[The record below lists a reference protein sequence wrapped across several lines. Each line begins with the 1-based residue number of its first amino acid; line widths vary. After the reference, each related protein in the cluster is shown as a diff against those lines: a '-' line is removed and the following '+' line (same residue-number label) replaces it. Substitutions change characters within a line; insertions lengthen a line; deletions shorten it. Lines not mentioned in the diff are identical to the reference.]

1 MRLGSPGKRLQF
13 GLVAVLV
20 LFAVIGGRLVQL
32 QGLDGTA
39 YASQAERLRL
49 RTVVLPAQRG
59 DILDRDGNILAR
71 TVAART
77 VFADPTL
84 VVDPAATA
92 ARLAAPLG
100 VDQPTLLTQ
109 LTKPGR
115 FVILKRAMLPEAA
128 QAVVNLKLAGIGTQ
142 PESQREVP
150 GHDLAANVIGFVG
163 RDGTGLA
170 GIESRYDTV
179 LRGKAGVHD
188 YQTAPGGQAM
198 PSDLERT
205 VPAVPG
211 RSVQLT
217 LDRDL
222 QFVAQQALSERMKQT
237 GAYTGSAVV
246 LDVKTFQVMAMASY
260 PTFDAGNPAVA
271 PATALG
277 NAAVSNVVEP
287 GSIHKAVT
295 ISGALQ
301 AGVIDGNTVMTVPPT
316 ITKGG
321 KTFRDT
327 HKHGTVGITLMGI
340 LAQSSNVGTIE
351 IADRLGAQ
359 GVYDYQRKFG
369 LGSKTGLDFPGESP
383 GIVQPPSKWSG
394 PSYGGIPI
402 GLGVAVTP
410 LQMAVVYATI
420 ANNGLRLTPSL
431 VRGFK
436 TADGDFVA
444 APRPKATRVV
454 SPEVAAIMRTDLSAI
469 TSKHATGKSAAI
481 PGYVVAGKT
490 GTGQRVENG
499 HYTQGNVTSFIG
511 MAPAANPRYVV
522 AVFVHAP
529 NGVGGAVSGPVF
541 QELMGY
547 LLRHYRVP
555 PEGKAPPELFL
566 AAARPGD

>member
-1 MRLGSPGKRLQF
+1 MVRLGSPGRRLQF
-13 GLVAVLV
+13 GLVTVLV

-49 RTVVLPAQRG
+49 RSVVLSAQRG
-59 DILDRDGNILAR
+59 DILDRDGNVLAR

-77 VFADPTL
+77 VFADPKL

-92 ARLAAPLG
+92 ARLAGLLAI
-100 VDQPTLLTQ
+100 DQATLQAQ
-109 LTKPGR
+109 LSKPGR
-115 FVILKRAMLPEAA
+115 FVVLKRAMLPEAA
-128 QAVVNLKLAGIGTQ
+128 QAIMDLNLPGIGSQ
-142 PESQREVP
+142 AESQREVP
-150 GHDLAANVIGFVG
+150 GRDLAANVIGFVG
-163 RDGTGLA
+163 RDGKGLA
-170 GIESRYDTV
+170 GIESRYDAV
-179 LRGKAGVHD
+179 LRGTPGVHD
-188 YQTAPGGQAM
+188 YQTAPGGQVM

-211 RSVQLT
+211 RSVLLT

-222 QFVAQQALSERMKQT
+222 QYVAQQALSERMKQT
-237 GAYTGSAVV
+237 GAFTGSAVV

-260 PTFDAGNPAVA
+260 PTYDASNPSAA
-271 PATALG
+271 PASARG

-301 AGVIDGNTVMTVPPT
+301 AGVIDANTVMTVPPT

-321 KTFRDT
+321 KTFKDT

-359 GVYDYQRKFG
+359 GLYDYQRKFG

-383 GIVQPPSKWSG
+383 GIVQPPSNWSG
-394 PSYGGIPI
+394 PSHGGIPI

-420 ANNGLRLTPSL
+420 ANDGLRLTPSL
-431 VRGFK
+431 VRGFR
-436 TADGDFVA
+436 TADGTVTP
-444 APRPKATRVV
+444 APRPKATRVL
-454 SPEVAAIMRTDLSAI
+454 SPDVAAVMRTDLSAI
-469 TSKHATGKSAAI
+469 TSKHATGSKAAI
-481 PGYVVAGKT
+481 AGYVVAGKT

-499 HYTQGNVTSFIG
+499 HYTAGNVTSFIG
-511 MAPAANPRYVV
+511 MAPAANPKYVV

-529 NGVGGAVSGPVF
+529 SGVGGAVSGPVF

-555 PEGKAPPELFL
+555 PEGRAPPEQFL
-566 AAARPGD
+566 AAN

>member
-1 MRLGSPGKRLQF
+1 
-13 GLVAVLV
+13 VLV

-39 YASQAERLRL
+39 YAAQAERLRL
-49 RTVVLPAQRG
+49 RSVVLPAQRG

-71 TVAART
+71 TIEART
-77 VFADPTL
+77 VFADPKL
-84 VVDPAATA
+84 VVDPAGTAT
-92 ARLAAPLG
+92 RLAGPLG
-100 VDQPTLLTQ
+100 IDQQALLAQ
-109 LTKPGR
+109 LTRPGR
-115 FVILKRAMLPEAA
+115 YVILKRGMRPEAA
-128 QAVVNLKLAGIGTQ
+128 EAVIGLELAGIGSQ

-163 RDGTGLA
+163 RDGKGLA
-170 GIESRYDTV
+170 GIESRYDSR
-179 LRGKAGVHD
+179 LRGKPGVHD
-188 YQTAPGGQAM
+188 YQTAPGGQPM

-205 VPAVPG
+205 VPAQPG
-211 RSVQLT
+211 QSVQLT
-217 LDRDL
+217 VDRDL
-222 QFVAQQALSERMKQT
+222 QFVAQQSLTARMQQT

-246 LDVKTFQVMAMASY
+246 LDTKTFQVLAMASY
-260 PTFDAGNPAVA
+260 PTYDAGNPAGA
-271 PATALG
+271 PAATLG

-301 AGVIDGNTVMTVPPT
+301 AGVISPDTAMMVPMT

-327 HKHGTVGITLMGI
+327 HIHGTVGITLMGI

-369 LGSKTGLDFPGESP
+369 LGAKTGLDFPGESA
-383 GIVQPPSKWSG
+383 GIVQPPKNWSG

-420 ANNGLRLTPSL
+420 ANDGLRLAPSL
-431 VRGFK
+431 VRGFRS
-436 TADGDFVA
+436 ADGTFTP
-444 APRPKATRVV
+444 APRPKATRVI
-454 SPEVAAIMRTDLSAI
+454 SPAVAKVMRTDLSAI
-469 TSKHATGKSAAI
+469 TSKHATGKRAAI
-481 PGYVVAGKT
+481 AGYVVAGKT
-490 GTGQRVENG
+490 GTGQRVEGG
-499 HYTQGNVTSFIG
+499 HYTKGNVTSFIG
-511 MAPAANPRYVV
+511 MAPAADPRYVV

-529 NGVGGAVSGPVF
+529 NGVGGAVSAPVF

-555 PEGKAPPELFL
+555 PEGTPPPERFL
-566 AAARPGD
+566 AGAQPAD

>member
-1 MRLGSPGKRLQF
+1 ML
-13 GLVAVLV
+13 A

-32 QGLDGTA
+32 QGLDGTG

-59 DILDRDGNILAR
+59 DILDREGNVLAR
-71 TVAART
+71 TVEART

-84 VVDPAATA
+84 VVDAPATA
-92 ARLAAPLG
+92 ARLAGPLG
-100 VDQPTLLTQ
+100 AAPATLLAQ
-109 LTKPGR
+109 LSKPGR
-115 FVILKRAMLPEAA
+115 FVVLKRGMLPE
-128 QAVVNLKLAGIGTQ
+128 QAKTVTDLRLAGIGTQ

-170 GIESRYDTV
+170 GIESRYDSV
-179 LRGKAGVHD
+179 LRGKPGVHD
-188 YQTAPGGQAM
+188 YQTASGGQAM
-198 PSDLERT
+198 PSALERT

-211 RSVQLT
+211 QSIELT
-217 LDRDL
+217 IDRDL
-222 QFVAQQALSERMKQT
+222 QYVAQQSLSNRMKQT
-237 GAYTGSAVV
+237 GAFTGSAVV
-246 LDVKTFQVMAMASY
+246 LDARTFQVMAMASY
-260 PTFDAGNPAVA
+260 PTYDAANPAAA
-271 PATALG
+271 PAGATG

-295 ISGALQ
+295 IAGALQ
-301 AGVIDGNTVMTVPPT
+301 AGVISAETSMLVPPT

-327 HKHGTVGITLMGI
+327 HPHGTVGITLMGI

-359 GVYDYQRKFG
+359 GLYDYQRKFG
-369 LGSKTGLDFPGESP
+369 LGAKTGLDFPGESP

-410 LQMAVVYATI
+410 LQMAVVYATV
-420 ANNGLRLTPSL
+420 ANDGIRLAPSL
-431 VRGFK
+431 VRGFRD
-436 TADGDFVA
+436 ADGRFSP
-444 APRPKATRVV
+444 APAPKATRVV
-454 SPEVAAIMRTDLSAI
+454 SPEVARVMRTDLSAI
-469 TSKHATGKSAAI
+469 TSKHATGKRAAI
-481 PGYVVAGKT
+481 AGYVIAGKT
-490 GTGQRVENG
+490 GTGQRVEKG
-499 HYTQGNVTSFIG
+499 HYTAGNVTSFIG
-511 MAPAANPRYVV
+511 MAPAADPKYVV

-555 PEGKAPPELFL
+555 PEGTAPPEQFL
-566 AAARPGD
+566 AAGE